1 MPTEVD
7 YIKEDDADAYIDAN
21 PGTMKV
27 GRDTTGDGLPDI
39 WRVVKIPLEGATSG
53 AVGQEDNWTTA
64 EKERETFGK
73 YAKSA
78 QQFKPAAIGERPE
91 EERNMGG
98 PVVDELG
105 YRHGGMTNPKRDP
118 IKYAAGGAVR
128 GKRFMGS
135 F

>member
-1 MPTEVD
+1 MPDNVK
-7 YIKEDDADAYIDAN
+7 YNKLADAKAYASE
-21 PGTMKV
+21 V
-27 GRDTTGDGLPDI
+27 GGHVIGHDDDKDGHPDN
-39 WRVVKIPLEGATSG
+39 WTVVVEGATSG

-64 EKERETFGK
+64 EEERETFGK

-98 PVVDELG
+98 AFVDELG

-128 GKRFMGS
+128 GKRFVGN

>member
-1 MPTEVD
+1 M
-7 YIKEDDADAYIDAN
+7 
-21 PGTMKV
+21 
-27 GRDTTGDGLPDI
+27 
-39 WRVVKIPLEGATSG
+39 EGATSG

-64 EKERETFGK
+64 EEE
-73 YAKSA
+73 AKLWGEYTESA

-128 GKRFMGS
+128 GKRFMGN

>member
-1 MPTEVD
+1 MPLDVK
-7 YIKEDDADAYIDAN
+7 YNKLADAKAYASE
-21 PGTMKV
+21 V
-27 GRDTTGDGLPDI
+27 GGHVIGHDDDKDGHPDN
-39 WRVVKIPLEGATSG
+39 WTVVVEGATSG

-128 GKRFMGS
+128 GKRFVGN